1 MSDQFKPPPF
11 NYCDYRCDRCDEQA
25 NCRVYKDSQERLLE
39 HYRKGEDPY
48 DPEVFMNDLK
58 EVFSRTERMIRKL
71 AQEQGVDLEQGD
83 EEPPEVDPAEYVV
96 YCLAYKYFE
105 KANAFI
111 KLLEKSGMPEGV
123 RNAYDDLVWYHTLIA
138 AKCGRLVAGFAD
150 DYLDEEF
157 TNAEEQGTIKVIQK
171 GIILSKQALETMLNE
186 LPEQMY
192 IVAELLETLK
202 QLEKQLDIDI
212 RQKA

>member
-58 EVFSRTERMIRKL
+58 EIFGRTERMIRKL
-71 AQEQGVDLEQGD
+71 AQEQGVDLAQDD
-83 EEPPEVDPAEYVV
+83 EEPPEVDPTEYVV

-105 KANAFI
+105 KANAFV
-111 KLLEKSGMPEGV
+111 KLLENSDMPEGV
-123 RNAYDDLVWYHTLIA
+123 RNDYDDLVWYHTLIA

-171 GIILSKQALETMLNE
+171 GIMLSKQALETMLNE
-186 LPEQMY
+186 LPEHMY
-192 IVAELLETLK
+192 VIADLVEILK

>member
-58 EVFSRTERMIRKL
+58 EIFGRTERMIRKL

-83 EEPPEVDPAEYVV
+83 EEPPEVDPTEYVV

-123 RNAYDDLVWYHTLIA
+123 RNAYDDLVWYHSLIA

-150 DYLDEEF
+150 DYRDEEF

-192 IVAELLETLK
+192 VVAELLETLK